1 MDGDLEVWNQVI
13 WVTTLTNWVRK
24 QNQRV
29 SFGVGF
35 FKAIIDQ
42 VAQHFADFKS
52 ERIIIIASIYFVLV
66 EFKKKGGGLG
76 HAYLFSENING
87 NNAICQMRFS
97 FSHNRCSHEMDLFPL
112 FSCCCNR

>member
-35 FKAIIDQ
+35 FKAIIVQ

-52 ERIIIIASIYFVLV
+52 ERIIIIMSSLV
-66 EFKKKGGGLG
+66 HQLTFF
-76 HAYLFSENING
+76 YLS
-87 NNAICQMRFS
+87 
-97 FSHNRCSHEMDLFPL
+97 
-112 FSCCCNR
+112 